1 MHEVRAEPT
10 DGRPDAVDR
19 KAIEGSPEFRQLVA
33 SRRRFVT
40 AALGIGVAA
49 TVLFVLLG
57 SIAPGVMGAS
67 VVGDITLGFVYGVL
81 LIFMTW
87 AITLL
92 YLRKSDREWSP
103 LERRAIEAA
112 GTHAAGDGRV
122 RHGEPVR

>member
-1 MHEVRAEPT
+1 MHEVSAEPA
-10 DGRPDAVDR
+10 DGRPDAVDW
-19 KAIEGSPEFRQLVA
+19 KAIEDSPEFRQLVA
-33 SRRRFVT
+33 SRTRFVT
-40 AALGIGVAA
+40 AALGVGVAA

-67 VVGDITLGFVYGVL
+67 VVGEITLGFVYGVL

-112 GTHAAGDGRV
+112 TAHAAGDGRA
-122 RHGEPVR
+122 RDREPVR

>member
-1 MHEVRAEPT
+1 MHEVSAEPA
-10 DGRPDAVDR
+10 DGRQDAVDW
-19 KAIEGSPEFRQLVA
+19 KAIEDSPEFRQLVA
-33 SRRRFVT
+33 SRTRFVKG
-40 AALGIGVAA
+40 ALGIGVAA
-49 TVLFVLLG
+49 TVLFVVLG

-67 VVGDITLGFVYGVL
+67 VAGDITLGFVYGVL

-112 GTHAAGDGRV
+112 GAHAAGDGRD
-122 RHGEPVR
+122 RHREPVG

>member
-1 MHEVRAEPT
+1 MHEVSAEPA
-10 DGRPDAVDR
+10 DGRQDAVDW
-19 KAIEGSPEFRQLVA
+19 KAIEDSPEFQQLVA
-33 SRRRFVT
+33 SRTRFIM
-40 AALGIGVAA
+40 AALGVGVAA

-67 VVGDITLGFVYGVL
+67 VAGDITLGFVYGVL

-92 YLRKSDREWSP
+92 YLRKSDREWAP

-112 GTHAAGDGRV
+112 AAHGAGDGRA
-122 RHGEPVR
+122 RDREPVR